1 MTNDSTDADRKSS
14 QDTAQKTPVSSVA
27 QKAEKTRKRNEAVEI
42 VEGKVEKISVSKHP
56 EASIPQTDLSLADIK
71 RSQFRPIRWV
81 VYLVI
86 LLVAIIGPY
95 WFGRVLAVRH
105 TTQIVKLLSP
115 FAPQG
120 VALVS
125 WAVTVF
131 ALATFALSFVEA
143 HAWLWRIL
151 FLLLLAFEQLIAGV
165 SLLKFQFW
173 YSTYVMYG
181 SSSMLPNAAN
191 LGIIAALIAAGVY
204 AIVFVGLLVCIRKDS
219 PLNVLTRS
227 WASFLM
233 YFVIEG
239 IALLI
244 VLFSG
249 LLAAV

>member
-1 MTNDSTDADRKSS
+1 MGKETKEL
-14 QDTAQKTPVSSVA
+14 KG
-27 QKAEKTRKRNEAVEI
+27 NEAVEI
-42 VEGKVEKISVSKHP
+42 VGGKVEKVSVSKHP

-71 RSQFRPIRWV
+71 RSQFHPMRWV

-86 LLVAIIGPY
+86 LLVALIAPY
-95 WFGRVLAVRH
+95 WFGRALAVRH
-105 TTQIVKLLSP
+105 TAQVVGLLSP

-143 HAWLWRIL
+143 HSWLWRVL

-181 SSSMLPNAAN
+181 SSATLPNAAN
-191 LGIIAALIAAGVY
+191 LGIIAALVAAGVY
-204 AIVFVGLLVCIRKDS
+204 AILFVGLLVCIKKDS

-227 WASFLM
+227 WASFLL

>member
-1 MTNDSTDADRKSS
+1 MAMTDDSTDTDHEPSKNSS
-14 QDTAQKTPVSSVA
+14 Q
-27 QKAEKTRKRNEAVEI
+27 KAALSEKPEKRNEAVEI
-42 VEGKVEKISVSKHP
+42 VEGKVEKVSVSKHP
-56 EASIPQTDLSLADIK
+56 EASIPKTELSLADIK

-86 LLVAIIGPY
+86 LLIAIIGPY
-95 WFGRVLAVRH
+95 WIGRVFAVKH
-105 TTQIVKLLSP
+105 TAQIIKLLSP

-143 HAWLWRIL
+143 HSWLWRNL

-165 SLLKFQFW
+165 SLLKFKFW
-173 YSTYVMYG
+173 FSTYVMYG
-181 SSSMLPNAAN
+181 SSSALPNAAN
-191 LGIIAALIAAGVY
+191 LGIIAALVAAGVY
-204 AIVFVGLLVCIRKDS
+204 AILFVGLLIGIKKNS

-239 IALLI
+239 IALLT

-249 LLAAV
+249 LLTAV

>member
-1 MTNDSTDADRKSS
+1 MTNDSTDKDHESS
-14 QDTAQKTPVSSVA
+14 KNSL
-27 QKAEKTRKRNEAVEI
+27 QKAGLLEKPEESEKPEDNEAVEI
-42 VEGKVEKISVSKHP
+42 VEGKVEKVSVSKHP
-56 EASIPQTDLSLADIK
+56 EASIPQTDLSLADIQ
-71 RSQFRPIRWV
+71 RRQFRPVRWV
-81 VYLVI
+81 VYVVI
-86 LLVAIIGPY
+86 LLAAIIVPY
-95 WFGRVLAVRH
+95 WLGRVLAVQH
-105 TTQIVKLLSP
+105 TKQIIKLLSP

-131 ALATFALSFVEA
+131 ALATFALSFVEE
-143 HAWLWRIL
+143 HAWLWRNL

-165 SLLKFQFW
+165 SLLKFKFW
-173 YSTYVMYG
+173 FSTYVMYG
-181 SSSMLPNAAN
+181 SSSVLPNAAN

-204 AIVFVGLLVCIRKDS
+204 VILFVGLLIGIKKDS

-239 IALLI
+239 IAILI

-249 LLAAV
+249 LITAV

>member
-1 MTNDSTDADRKSS
+1 MSAETEAEVDKAKDAEGNDS
-14 QDTAQKTPVSSVA
+14 
-27 QKAEKTRKRNEAVEI
+27 NEAVEI
-42 VEGKVEKISVSKHP
+42 VEGKVEKVSVSKHP

-71 RSQFRPIRWV
+71 RSQSRPLRWV
-81 VYLVI
+81 VYLAI
-86 LLVAIIGPY
+86 LLVAIIAPY
-95 WFGRVLAVRH
+95 WFGRVLAVQH
-105 TTQIVKLLSP
+105 TTQVIKLLSP

-151 FLLLLAFEQLIAGV
+151 FLLLLGFDQLIAGIC
-165 SLLKFQFW
+165 LLKFQFW

-181 SSSMLPNAAN
+181 SSSTLPNAAN
-191 LGIIAALIAAGVY
+191 VGIIAALLAAGVY
-204 AIVFVGLLVCIRKDS
+204 AVLFVGLLIGIKKNS

-233 YFVIEG
+233 YFIIEG
-239 IALLI
+239 IALLV

-249 LLAAV
+249 ILAAV

>member
-1 MTNDSTDADRKSS
+1 MTDDSTDTDHESSKNSS
-14 QDTAQKTPVSSVA
+14 QKSGVA
-27 QKAEKTRKRNEAVEI
+27 QEAEKLEKSEKRNEAVEI
-42 VEGKVEKISVSKHP
+42 VEGKVEKVSVSKHP

-71 RSQFRPIRWV
+71 RRQFRPMRWV
-81 VYLVI
+81 VYVVI
-86 LLVAIIGPY
+86 LLAAIIVPY
-95 WFGRVLAVRH
+95 WLGRVLAVQH
-105 TTQIVKLLSP
+105 TKQIIKLLSP

-131 ALATFALSFVEA
+131 VLAAFALSFVEE
-143 HAWLWRIL
+143 HAWLWRDL

-165 SLLKFQFW
+165 SLLKFKFW
-173 YSTYVMYG
+173 FSTYVMYG
-181 SSSMLPNAAN
+181 SSSALPDAAN
-191 LGIIAALIAAGVY
+191 LGIIAALLAAGIY
-204 AIVFVGLLVCIRKDS
+204 AILFVGLLIGIKKDS

-239 IALLI
+239 IALLV

-249 LLAAV
+249 ILAAV